1 MIKINNK
8 SSLQHEWQTCY
19 ECHVAFVIYPGQM
32 KPDDVSRILH
42 LLPTEQYTQG
52 DDIITPWGKVVRA
65 PMSSWFL
72 SSKEHVDSKDLRA
85 HLQWLLDA
93 LQPFANAIQI
103 LHAIPGLDMH
113 IQCTWI
119 SRYGDGGPSVWPEQ
133 LSAIAELGLECH
145 FDTYCEE
152 PMFSEA
158 LVNIPNSN
166 TEWTFGGG
174 TPERMKYRGWTSGL
188 ITEAI
193 LKGKQLPACNHVH
206 KDNEAIRYI
215 HPDTEKSIVVDM
227 VTREL
232 IHIGGNDFMYPSGYN
247 KLSEDDESYIC
258 VRLLGEGTIVY
269 KPVKALYK
277 GDDVYYLNTIPSY
290 NPQKERWEF
299 EPDSYVHVNIQS
311 LSDGE
316 YIVATKKC
324 LKVNIN
330 SKIFI

>member
-1 MIKINNK
+1 
-8 SSLQHEWQTCY
+8 
-19 ECHVAFVIYPGQM
+19 
-32 KPDDVSRILH
+32 
-42 LLPTEQYTQG
+42 
-52 DDIITPWGKVVRA
+52 
-65 PMSSWFL
+65 
-72 SSKEHVDSKDLRA
+72 
-85 HLQWLLDA
+85 
-93 LQPFANAIQI
+93 
-103 LHAIPGLDMH
+103 
-113 IQCTWI
+113 
-119 SRYGDGGPSVWPEQ
+119 
-133 LSAIAELGLECH
+133 
-145 FDTYCEE
+145 
-152 PMFSEA
+152 
-158 LVNIPNSN
+158 
-166 TEWTFGGG
+166 
-174 TPERMKYRGWTSGL
+174 MKYRGWTSGL

-193 LKGKQLPACNHVH
+193 LKGKQLPACNYVH